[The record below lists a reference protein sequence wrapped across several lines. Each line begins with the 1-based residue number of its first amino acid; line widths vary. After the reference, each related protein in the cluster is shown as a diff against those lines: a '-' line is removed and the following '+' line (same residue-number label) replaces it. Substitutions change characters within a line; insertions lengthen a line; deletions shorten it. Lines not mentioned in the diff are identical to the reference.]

1 MAPRTDWN
9 PVLREELAQPYW
21 AELQAFVD
29 AERSRHEVYPPSEQ
43 VFAALHQ
50 TPYAGVK
57 VVILGQDPY
66 HGPGQAHGLCFS
78 VRRGVAPPPS
88 LRNIFV
94 ELRDDLAGA
103 RRLRHRCVRPVRG
116 AAPAGWSS
124 RRRRRCGPR

>member
-66 HGPGQAHGLCFS
+66 HGPGQAHGLAFS
-78 VRRGVAPPPS
+78 VSDTVPLPIPIECPRAVPLDSWHMFEQSGRLLVPS
-88 LRNIFV
+88 
-94 ELRDDLAGA
+94 A
-103 RRLRHRCVRPVRG
+103 RTRS
-116 AAPAGWSS
+116 W
-124 RRRRRCGPR
+124 